1 MFIYMNFLYVPKD
14 DLNEAKKKVVKR
26 MRKNADNE
34 PRYAMTT
41 DETNKYD
48 EYVKAIVDLNDRF
61 YTLQTELEKKAPS
74 QATSVR
80 GLAPSLDM
88 LIRVT
93 PRLQTQDLS
102 NLQKSE
108 LEGYANEISQRK
120 DALVEIQENKFPSGG
135 ARVHLENIINLTEAF
150 LSSLQTILSKPV
162 GYSGGR
168 MPVHI
173 M

>member
-1 MFIYMNFLYVPKD
+1 MFIYMNFLYVP
-14 DLNEAKKKVVKR
+14 LNEEKTAKKRIVKR
-26 MRKNADNE
+26 MRKNAENE

-41 DETNKYD
+41 DATNKYD

-61 YTLQTELEKKAPS
+61 YTLQSEIEKKGTFTAV
-74 QATSVR
+74 AVR

-120 DALVEIQENKFPSGG
+120 DALIEIQQQRLPTATAKLQ
-135 ARVHLENIINLTEAF
+135 VENIVNLAEAF
-150 LSSLQTILSKPV
+150 LSSLRTILSKPA
-162 GYSGGR
+162 GFSGGR
-168 MPVHI
+168 MPIHI